1 MGTVGRSYR
10 VLVWF
15 IRLVV
20 NTFFRRIE
28 VVGREHVPTEG
39 AVIFAGNHPNA
50 LMDGFVVATMCG
62 RRPVH
67 FMANAKLWRY
77 PLMSTCLSG
86 GSQSPRASVSATTGT
101 TWRP

>member
-1 MGTVGRSYR
+1 MSAVVGTVGPSYR

-28 VVGREHVPTEG
+28 VVGREHVPAEG

-67 FMANAKLWRY
+67 FMANAKLR
-77 PLMSTCLSG
+77 
-86 GSQSPRASVSATTGT
+86 QAVSAHVHVSRHPRSGA
-101 TWRP
+101 RVSARGAP